1 MVCEWQ
7 DYIEVP
13 VIFKSSTLVFFN
25 LSAANHWR
33 AAAKILKNPQILV
46 YIYIFLDPQI
56 KRYYDY
62 HYHSGGLENWLTLK
76 RSTLLTKFLN
86 K

>member
-1 MVCEWQ
+1 MSGRE
-7 DYIEVP
+7 DYIGVP

-25 LSAANHWR
+25 LSATNHWR
-33 AAAKILKNPQILV
+33 IAAKFLKNPQIFV

-62 HYHSGGLENWLTLK
+62 HYYHAGGLQNWLTLK
-76 RSTLLTKFLN
+76 RSTLLTKNLN